1 MPLGLTAQNSDVLS
15 PADGETV
22 PAGAVEVRG

>member
-1 MPLGLTAQNSDVLS
+1 MPLGLIALDADVFS

-22 PAGAVEVRG
+22 PAGPVEVRG